1 MRTIK
6 VSKVISLFM
15 ALFLLFSIFQAPVNA
30 RTYCSITVQD
40 EEDGSAITNSTFII
54 RDSGGRT
61 LTFNYS
67 NGYYVFSEAA
77 SIQELKTNVAGKILI
92 EALPNGQYTAIQK
105 TLPDKYNSD
114 LKTKSFNTNNNSD
127 IIITNGKKY
136 GAIALKVVDAD
147 NTSHQISNIGFS
159 IKDSAGSFVKFAK
172 TNSSY
177 TYTTNSSNSATTK
190 LYSNSGRIDIYKL
203 PVGKYT
209 VIQNNTHSKYN
220 IAKPI
225 SVKVDNTRNTQKII
239 TIKNTQQTGKISVSN
254 SVSGNA
260 TYNLLSGDRAL
271 KFLKSSDGNYS
282 YSVNGSVTAL
292 KTFNGKLNLS
302 GIPEGS
308 YILKV
313 DSAPSGYSVNNYTKT
328 VNVSINKTSN
338 VTFSF
343 TKKSSSQPIS
353 NDGKIH
359 VIDENNNNLPGV
371 NIAITNANGGTVK
384 TVKTDSS
391 GNISLSD
398 LSEGKYNFKVS
409 SVPDGYALDV
419 SANYSFSINKDGS
432 VSDVP
437 IVTVKNIAIYIQH
450 TDKVKGIEFTLYNDY
465 KEKVDTAKT
474 NDDGLAVF
482 KKLIPGT
489 YTIKQTSAPEG
500 YTVFST
506 IKTVIVT
513 NSFNNSNSPI
523 NFNNSGDTEVIE
535 GTTVPTTEPI
545 ETIPMLT
552 LPGETEP
559 EAIVT
564 APQPETEPVSKPI
577 PAKKSNSVIWLWII
591 LAVVG
596 GAAIGATVAVIVNKR
611 KAKKE
616 NDDALLTEN
625 DSENEVSME
634 PEQPQEVSIPQN
646 EEVSEDGLDIDGPE
660 TSSEEAIE
668 EHVGLLDNSTNEIN
682 DNVEEN
688 KIHTQIDSVYGTDV
702 GEYEDTTIAVQEE
715 PILPIDEE
723 NSDVGEIKN
732 TKIVNNDEP
741 NEIEKTI
748 DKLYGGDAGELQ
760 ENNTSDL
767 VAQEG
772 FSFDT
777 AKEDVGILTTTKTV
791 DPNMEAKEEEKS
803 IDAIYGNDVGE
814 LVSSS
819 PKPKQEKHQY
829 SPSKKKNRKK
839 RKK

>member
-1 MRTIK
+1 MKTIK

-77 SIQELKTNVAGKILI
+77 SIQELKTNVAGKILV

-159 IKDSAGSFVKFAK
+159 IKDSDGSFVKFAK

-177 TYTTNSSNSATTK
+177 TYTTNSSSSATTK

-203 PVGKYT
+203 PVGRYT

-225 SVKVDNTRNTQKII
+225 SVTVDNTRNTQKII

-271 KFLKSSDGNYS
+271 KFLKSSNGNYS
-282 YSVNGSVTAL
+282 YSVNGSVTTL

-302 GIPEGS
+302 SIPEGS

-313 DSAPSGYSVNNYTKT
+313 ASAPSGYSVNNYTKT

-535 GTTVPTTEPI
+535 GTTAPTTEPI

-564 APQPETEPVSKPI
+564 TPQQETEAVTEPV
-577 PAKKSNSVIWLWII
+577 PAKKSNGVLWLWII
-591 LAVVG
+591 IAVVG
-596 GAAIGATVAVIVNKR
+596 GAAIGATAAIIVNKR

-616 NDDALLTEN
+616 KDELLLED
-625 DSENEVSME
+625 DSEVVE
-634 PEQPQEVSIPQN
+634 PIESEQLEEESIVQN
-646 EEVSEDGLDIDGPE
+646 GGISEDSLDIDGPE

-668 EHVGLLDNSTNEIN
+668 EHVGLLDISTNEIS
-682 DNVEEN
+682 DDVEEN
-688 KIHTQIDSVYGTDV
+688 EIHTQIDSVYGTDV
-702 GEYEDTTIAVQEE
+702 GEYEDNTKTVQEE
-715 PILPIDEE
+715 NILPIDKE
-723 NSDVGEIKN
+723 NSDVGEIEN
-732 TKIVNNDEP
+732 TKAIDNDGP
-741 NEIEKTI
+741 NEIEETI
-748 DKLYGGDAGELQ
+748 DELYGGDAGELQ
-760 ENNTSDL
+760 ENNSSDL
-767 VAQEG
+767 EDQES

-777 AKEDVGILTTTKTV
+777 AKEDVGILTTAKTADSNV
-791 DPNMEAKEEEKS
+791 EAKEEEKS
-803 IDAIYGNDVGE
+803 IDVIYGNDVGE